1 MEVYTTENEQVEVI
15 RRFFAENGKALA
27 IGVVLGVGALVGW
40 RFWQNHQESSAMA
53 ASAAYQQ
60 VTESL
65 SAGTAEGV
73 AGAEKFAAGDHGNY
87 GALTA
92 LALAHQFV
100 EKNDIA
106 KAEQQ
111 LRLAL
116 SQTKDGDLQAMINLR
131 LARVLL
137 QQKKPD
143 EALKTLDAIKLEGW
157 AAMVADVRGDVLASK
172 GDNQGARDAYSKGMA
187 AKPSQGLQSLLRIKL
202 NNLPS

>member
-73 AGAEKFAAGDHGNY
+73 AGAQKFVAGDHGNY

-92 LALAHQFV
+92 LALAHQFI

-106 KAEQQ
+106 NAEQQ

-116 SQTKDGDLQAMINLR
+116 SQTKDSDLQAMINLR
-131 LARVLL
+131 LSRVLL

>member
-15 RRFFAENGKALA
+15 RRFFVENGKALA
-27 IGVVLGVGALVGW
+27 IGVVLGIGALVGW

-60 VTESL
+60 ATEAL
-65 SAGTAEGV
+65 SAGTPEGINS
-73 AGAEKFAAGDHGNY
+73 AEKFITGDHGNY
-87 GALTA
+87 GALA
-92 LALAHQFV
+92 SLALAHQFV

-111 LRLAL
+111 LRQAL
-116 SQTKDGDLQAMINLR
+116 GQTKDGDLQAMINLR

-143 EALKTLDAIKLEGW
+143 EALKALDAIKLEGW
-157 AAMVADVRGDVLASK
+157 VAMVADVRGDVLASK
-172 GDNQGARDAYSKGMA
+172 GDTQGARDAYNKGMA
-187 AKPSQGLQSLLRIKL
+187 AKPAQGLQSLLRLKL

>member
-1 MEVYTTENEQVEVI
+1 MEVYTTENEQI
-15 RRFFAENGKALA
+15 DALRRFFIENGKALA
-27 IGVVLGVGALVGW
+27 IGVVLGIGALVGW
-40 RFWQNHQESSAMA
+40 RLWQNHQENSTMA

-65 SAGTAEGV
+65 SGGTAEGI
-73 AGAEKFAAGDHGNY
+73 ASAEQFAAGDHGNY
-87 GALTA
+87 GAFAA

-100 EKNDIA
+100 EKNDVA

-111 LRLAL
+111 LRQAQGL
-116 SQTKDGDLQAMINLR
+116 TKDGDLQALIALR
-131 LARVLL
+131 LARVQL

-143 EALKTLDAIKLEGW
+143 DALKTLEAIKSEGW
-157 AAMVADVRGDVLASK
+157 LAMVSDVRGDVLVSK
-172 GDNQGARDAYSKGMA
+172 GDSQGARDAYNKAMA